1 MCEIYTSIRESVRE
15 RPIIMTTT
23 MVMSQHFAQANV
35 LLTGG

>member
-1 MCEIYTSIRESVRE
+1 MCEIYTSIVRE
-15 RPIIMTTT
+15 RPIMTTT